1 MPQQIK
7 SEIGIAVR
15 IDPQEVLEEFK
26 KRKPEA
32 ERHQRAFKQEARQLY
47 DLKAGHQLTEEQKLE
62 LRNRYGGAYPE
73 IEFNVTDKYCGAVE
87 GLQINNRQEVRFYPR
102 EEGDAG
108 IDEMATGVV
117 KWCRD
122 QSEAEDEETDAF
134 GDVFLTGCACVEHF
148 LEDEQDP
155 TSQFIAQ
162 ERRDI
167 IEMGW
172 DPMARKKNLT
182 DRRYHYRLKPFT
194 EDEFEEKFGE
204 EPGGSFDPPDALQT
218 QHVTRPEDYDY
229 DATGSELPQAIY
241 VADYQFMRLQT
252 TWKVTANIVD
262 EQTGQARTLTQLIS
276 SSDWRVMRDALVAAG
291 VAERTEATTPESQWY
306 EAERVSRRC
315 YYRAWICGDRIL
327 NNKVYELKCGW
338 TYEFITGKR
347 DRNSNLWYGIGRVIV
362 SPQMWL
368 NKFFSTI
375 LYTLMVNAK
384 GGIMAEEDAFEDQ
397 TEAERTWANPGSIT
411 FLKRGA
417 LSQGKLQP
425 KPQAPYPQGMDRLME
440 FTLAIL
446 PQSTG
451 LNPEL
456 LGLADRDQP
465 GVLEAQRKQA
475 AMAIIAWVFDS
486 MRRYY
491 KRSGKLMLA
500 MIREYLPDNQLIRIL
515 GDKGAKYVPL
525 IKDQMVASYDVIPE
539 EAPTSINAQERTWLA
554 LKEAVPI
561 AAGLGAPPPPS
572 AIKYIPGLPEDF
584 KQEWLKS
591 IQSPEKQQSAKQAQ
605 QLQQQ
610 AAQASIKKDESQAQ
624 LNTAK
629 AQQTLMEAGLD
640 AQLRPISEALDNMAK
655 AQEMRAQQ
663 GDAYAD
669 EPTSGAMTFNVP
681 QAQPVE
687 PPQMLM

>member
-1 MPQQIK
+1 MAAQIK
-7 SEIGIAVR
+7 SEIGISVR
-15 IDPQEVLEEFK
+15 IDPQEVRREFK
-26 KRKPEA
+26 VRKQES
-32 ERHQRAFKQEARQLY
+32 ERHQRAYKQEARQLY
-47 DLKAGHQLTEEQKLE
+47 DLRAGHQITEEQKLE

-134 GDVFLTGCACVEHF
+134 GDVFLTGVGCVEHF

-162 ERRDI
+162 ERRDP

-182 DRRYHYRLKPFT
+182 DRRYQYRLKPFT
-194 EDEFEEKFGE
+194 RDEFIEKFGE
-204 EPGGSFDPPDALQT
+204 EPDGGYDPPDSPIT
-218 QHVTRPEDYDY
+218 QHVIRPEDYD
-229 DATGSELPQAIY
+229 DAGYGSEMPAPIY

-252 TWKVTANIVD
+252 LWKVTASMID
-262 EQTGQARTLTQLIS
+262 PQTGEAQVMTQLVS
-276 SSDWRVMRDALVAAG
+276 NADWRVMKPALIAAG
-291 VAERTEATTPESQWY
+291 VKERDDESLPSEQWY
-306 EAERVSRRC
+306 EAERVSKRC
-315 YYRAWICGDRIL
+315 YYRAWLCGDRVL
-327 NNKVYELKCGW
+327 NDKVYELKCGW

-397 TEAERTWANPGSIT
+397 AEAERSWANPASIT
-411 FLKRGA
+411 FLTPGA
-417 LSQGKLQP
+417 LRDGKIQP

-456 LGLADRDQP
+456 LGLADRQQA
-465 GVLEAQRKQA
+465 GILEAQRKQA

-500 MIREYLPDNQLIRIL
+500 MIRQYLPDNQLIRII
-515 GDKGAKYVPL
+515 GEKGAKYVPL

-539 EAPTSINAQERTWLA
+539 EAPTSVNAQERAWVA
-554 LKEAVPI
+554 LREAAPI
-561 AAGLGAPPPPS
+561 AASMGAPPPPS
-572 AIKYIPGLPEDF
+572 AIKLIPGLPEDF

-591 IQSPEKQQSAKQAQ
+591 IENPEK
-605 QLQQQ
+605 QQ
-610 AAQASIKKDESQAQ
+610 AAQAAQDLQKKAAQAKIAKDETQAQ
-624 LNTAK
+624 LNAAK
-629 AQQTLMEAGLD
+629 AQQTQLEAGMT
-640 AQLRPISEALDNMAK
+640 AQLQPISQALDNMAK
-655 AQEMRAQQ
+655 AQQMRQQ
-663 GDAYAD
+663 QTDAYAQGQQ
-669 EPTSGAMTFNVP
+669 PGAITFDVP

-687 PPQMLM
+687 PTQMLN